1 MFEAIIAA
9 FFITLL
15 VGLFVGFV
23 YWMLNPP
30 SWVGG
35 GGTYKGGFDL
45 SSPQGVALLV
55 AAT

>member
-1 MFEAIIAA
+1 MLVAIIAG

-15 VGLFVGFV
+15 VGVFVGFV
-23 YWMLNPP
+23 YWMLSPP
-30 SWVGG
+30 SWVCG